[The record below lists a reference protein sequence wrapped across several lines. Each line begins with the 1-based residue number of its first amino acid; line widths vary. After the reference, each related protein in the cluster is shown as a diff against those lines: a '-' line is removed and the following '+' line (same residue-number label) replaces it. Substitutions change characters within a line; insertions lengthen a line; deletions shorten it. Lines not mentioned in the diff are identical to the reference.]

1 MIVSGMVK
9 SSLIDFP
16 ERIACVLFT
25 QGCNWDCYYCHNR
38 ELIPRVPGIGGPA
51 QIPTEQVLAFLRSR
65 VGLLDSVV
73 ISGGEPTLHASLAD
87 FIRAIRALG
96 FAVKLDT
103 NGSHPEVVQQ
113 LLRAELLDYVALDI
127 KGPWEKY
134 GQICG
139 PAADYRAVQRTLRLL
154 QQSSIGWEART
165 TMCPSLSEDDLDRCT
180 TYVRTQPG

>member
-38 ELIPRVPGIGGPA
+38 ELIPPVGPRS
-51 QIPTEQVLAFLRSR
+51 IELRSVFSFLQSR

-165 TMCPSLSEDDLDRCT
+165 TVCPSLSEDDLDRCT

>member
-1 MIVSGMVK
+1 MRVSGMVK
-9 SSLIDFP
+9 TSLIDFP

-65 VGLLDSVV
+65 VDLLEGVV
-73 ISGGEPTLHASLAD
+73 ISGGEPTLHADLGD
-87 FIRAIRALG
+87 FIRSIRTLG

-103 NGSHPEVVQQ
+103 NGSNPSMIQR
-113 LLRAELLDYVALDI
+113 LLEEDLVDYIALDI

-134 GQICG
+134 AEICG
-139 PAADYRAVQRTLRLL
+139 ANADYRAVQKSLRLVRE
-154 QQSSIGWEART
+154 SRIGWELRT
-165 TMCPSLSEDDLDRCT
+165 TECPSLTQTDLSVCT
-180 TYVRTQPG
+180 GYISGG